1 MMMGWRAHHHGL
13 IIRATTL
20 VNKPIRRSPGTGADK
35 ADSFSPNAYP
45 SSETIPA
52 THLAYVAAHYP
63 GVEDRCG
70 RS

>member
-1 MMMGWRAHHHGL
+1 MQFANGKR
-13 IIRATTL
+13 
-20 VNKPIRRSPGTGADK
+20 PGVKEAFPRDEAPARGADK